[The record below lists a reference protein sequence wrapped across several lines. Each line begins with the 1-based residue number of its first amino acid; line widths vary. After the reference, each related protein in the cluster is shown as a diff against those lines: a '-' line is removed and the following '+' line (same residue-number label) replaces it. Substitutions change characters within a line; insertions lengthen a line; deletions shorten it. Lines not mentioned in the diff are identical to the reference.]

1 MNLINITVKVCS
13 KWQKPTKHTKKQRK
27 TRALTTS
34 HSHLTIVFG
43 DPYSNGGFDHH
54 TDQGTFGELG
64 DVFPRLRLRLSGDN
78 SGSILRPLRG
88 TPREQ
93 KCVSC
98 GHYSST
104 LYIVKRECSLL
115 LVLMNGEDLPRFFFF
130 FFFFLFVFFWLSSS
144 SSSCIF
150 LLLCVYIIYIY
161 ISSYATWVDACRLH
175 SGFWRWIVFLAVNH
189 REPPSLFVKS
199 CGLPK
204 VAPQHNP
211 IISHHQVMPVS
222 APASAGSLPGA
233 HGFVDLSSDTRWK
246 SCSPGSK
253 REMSPNWSQFL
264 QGDTLRFSLFH
275 LQREKCPNNS
285 EVGGDTRATWFV
297 FWV

>member
-1 MNLINITVKVCS
+1 M
-13 KWQKPTKHTKKQRK
+13 KKQRK

-34 HSHLTIVFG
+34 HSHLNIVFG

-78 SGSILRPLRG
+78 SGSILRLLRG

-130 FFFFLFVFFWLSSS
+130 FFSSFS
-144 SSSCIF
+144 SFSDCLR
-150 LLLCVYIIYIY
+150 LLLRVSSYYCVYIYNIYIY
-161 ISSYATWVDACRLH
+161 ISISSYATWVDACRLH
-175 SGFWRWIVFLAVNH
+175 SGFWR
-189 REPPSLFVKS
+189 
-199 CGLPK
+199 
-204 VAPQHNP
+204 
-211 IISHHQVMPVS
+211 
-222 APASAGSLPGA
+222 
-233 HGFVDLSSDTRWK
+233 
-246 SCSPGSK
+246 
-253 REMSPNWSQFL
+253 
-264 QGDTLRFSLFH
+264 
-275 LQREKCPNNS
+275 
-285 EVGGDTRATWFV
+285 
-297 FWV
+297 